1 MIVCAWAAPMRWK
14 MADDF
19 MLGCVGASRSEVSD
33 EDKPVGKGS
42 EPEIVTEEV
51 GGGISYFI

>member
-1 MIVCAWAAPMRWK
+1 MCAWAAPMRWK